1 MYLIVV
7 IKFNHQCPIFRPH
20 HVGEHCICSWYMC
33 ICCQVAFSLGLCST
47 PQALFYVSL
56 CFVFTCH
63 APESIGIS
71 LLFYVREAEG
81 CPMCFLWLCLWLV
94 ISTSQNQLAGVGIPL
109 LPVSVAL
116 DMYVCVLYCTAFIT
130 WPVFWL
136 FLFSFCL
143 SLLRK
148 ERLKDKV

>member
-7 IKFNHQCPIFRPH
+7 IKFNHQCPIIRPH
-20 HVGEHCICSWYMC
+20 HVGENRICSWYVC
-33 ICCQVAFSLGLCST
+33 ICCQLLSAW
-47 PQALFYVSL
+47 VSVVPHRL
-56 CFVFTCH
+56 YFMCH
-63 APESIGIS
+63 SVLS
-71 LLFYVREAEG
+71 LLAMYLPPFLCERSWR

-116 DMYVCVLYCTAFIT
+116 DIYVCVLYCTAFIT

-136 FLFSFCL
+136 FLFSFGL

-148 ERLKDKV
+148 EWLKDKV